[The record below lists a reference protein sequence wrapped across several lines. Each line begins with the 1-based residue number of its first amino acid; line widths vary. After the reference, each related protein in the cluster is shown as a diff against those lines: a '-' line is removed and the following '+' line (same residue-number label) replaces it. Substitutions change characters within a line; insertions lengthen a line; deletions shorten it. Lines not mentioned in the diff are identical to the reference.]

1 MGGGSLMTLETIVAI
16 SLWMIIP
23 LGILGSLLHFLFD
36 WTKHNRFVMLF
47 AAVNESYWEHI
58 KIAVWPVLILQ
69 AVLFLAGGYQISAFI
84 PAATTA
90 LYSLPISMVGLVL
103 VYKMITKRNI
113 LWLDIGLFFGVI
125 AIAQTIFVLMLSQL
139 DASAGTIGVSLVFL
153 AGLVAAFLRFT
164 LRPPEE
170 PDVFIDPVNK
180 KYGLGAHPDID
191 PDSAQ

>member
-1 MGGGSLMTLETIVAI
+1 MTLETIVAI

-58 KIAVWPVLILQ
+58 KIAVWPVFILQ
-69 AVLFLAGGYQISAFI
+69 AALFLAGGYQISAFI
-84 PAATTA
+84 PAATIA
-90 LYSLPISMVGLVL
+90 LYSLPISMVGLVFA
-103 VYKMITKRNI
+103 YKMITKRNI

-125 AIAQTIFVLMLSQL
+125 AIAQTIFVLLLSQL

-191 PDSAQ
+191 ADSAQ

>member
-69 AVLFLAGGYQISAFI
+69 DVLFLAGGYQISAFI

-90 LYSLPISMVGLVL
+90 LYSLPISMVGLVF

-180 KYGLGAHPDID
+180 KYGLGAHPDVD
-191 PDSAQ
+191 ADSAQ

>member
-1 MGGGSLMTLETIVAI
+1 
-16 SLWMIIP
+16 
-23 LGILGSLLHFLFD
+23 
-36 WTKHNRFVMLF
+36 
-47 AAVNESYWEHI
+47 
-58 KIAVWPVLILQ
+58 
-69 AVLFLAGGYQISAFI
+69 
-84 PAATTA
+84 
-90 LYSLPISMVGLVL
+90 MVGLVFA
-103 VYKMITKRNI
+103 YKMITKRNI

-125 AIAQTIFVLMLSQL
+125 AIAQTIFVLILSQL

>member
-69 AVLFLAGGYQISAFI
+69 DVLFLAGGYQISAFI